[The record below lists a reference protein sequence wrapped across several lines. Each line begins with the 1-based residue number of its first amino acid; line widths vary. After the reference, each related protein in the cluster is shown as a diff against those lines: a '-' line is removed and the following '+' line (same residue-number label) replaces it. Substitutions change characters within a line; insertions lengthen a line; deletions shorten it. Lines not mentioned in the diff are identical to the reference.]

1 MNNELKYSEN
11 KLIEVV
17 IEDLASLGQYDD
29 YREYFKDVDIA
40 TLKDLLRDIQSAA
53 GVLFYNV
60 HNQITILKD
69 LIAERINAIASD
81 EGTTIIEDIYYGI
94 IIYIAY
100 IFGYNDKKATID
112 IENSAKVD
120 LAAVH
125 LIEDYLGYAH
135 TKLIKYKKP
144 IVGSHYTDP
153 YLTFKFRYRYT
164 TITLCLIDYDSQ
176 DYTIV
181 LAYNINDTG
190 WSRISTRFEFCRS
203 GGYKFELL
211 IAALL
216 GVEDEVLFSEQML
229 TLNFL
234 D

>member
-11 KLIEVV
+11 KPIEVV
-17 IEDLASLGQYDD
+17 IEDLASLKQLKD
-29 YREYFKDVDIA
+29 YREYFKDTDIA
-40 TLKDLLRDIQSAA
+40 TMKDLLSDIQSTSVA
-53 GVLFYNV
+53 LY
-60 HNQITILKD
+60 QIPILKD
-69 LIAERINAIASD
+69 LIAEQINAMVSD
-81 EGTTIIEDIYYGI
+81 EGTTIMDDIYCI
-94 IIYIAY
+94 IVYIVF
-100 IFGYNDKKATID
+100 ILLHNDKGATTD
-112 IENSAKVD
+112 IENPVKVN
-120 LAAVH
+120 LKTARK
-125 LIEDYLGYAH
+125 IEDNLGYAH

-144 IVGSHYTDP
+144 IPGSHYTDP

-164 TITLCLIDYDSQ
+164 TITLCLIDYDFQ
-176 DYTIV
+176 DDTIV

-190 WSRISTRFEFCRS
+190 WSRISTRFEFGRR

>member
-1 MNNELKYSEN
+1 MNNELKYSED
-11 KLIEVV
+11 KPTEVV
-17 IEDLASLGQYDD
+17 MRDLASLRQYED
-29 YREYFKDVDIA
+29 YVEYFKDADIA
-40 TLKDLLRDIQSAA
+40 TMKDLLSDIQSTYAA
-53 GVLFYNV
+53 PY
-60 HNQITILKD
+60 QITILKD
-69 LIAERINAIASD
+69 LITKQVNTMVSN
-81 EGTTIIEDIYYGI
+81 EGTAIMEDIYYGI

-100 IFGYNDKKATID
+100 IFGYNDKRATID

-120 LAAVH
+120 PAAVN

-144 IVGSHYTDP
+144 IVGRHYTDP

-164 TITLCLIDYDSQ
+164 TITLCLIDYDFQ
-176 DYTIV
+176 DDTIV

-190 WSRISTRFEFCRS
+190 WSKISTRFEFCRN

-216 GVEDEVLFSEQML
+216 GVEDEVLFSKQML

>member
-1 MNNELKYSEN
+1 MNNELKYSED
-11 KLIEVV
+11 KPIEVV
-17 IEDLASLGQYDD
+17 IEDLASLRQYDD

-100 IFGYNDKKATID
+100 IFGYNDKRATID
-112 IENSAKVD
+112 IENSPKVD

-125 LIEDYLGYAH
+125 LIENYLGYAH

-164 TITLCLIDYDSQ
+164 TITLCLIDYDSR
-176 DYTIV
+176 DDTIV

-190 WSRISTRFEFCRS
+190 WSKISTRLEFGRCC
-203 GGYKFELL
+203 GYKFELL

-216 GVEDEVLFSEQML
+216 GVEDEVLFSKQML
-229 TLNFL
+229 TSNFL